1 MIRRIGGY
9 ALARVAS
16 GLLLYLT
23 LVSLLYTLDKRSY
36 EQFSAGYAAYQL
48 VSSLVFGWIYAII
61 PHLISGLR
69 PDEQARTQA
78 ELVTAFAWMCLLAV
92 AAFVAASAT
101 GATDLPPLVL
111 AAVAATAIAAS
122 GSEQAMSV
130 AAARELPRLY
140 LHIAV
145 TRYAAGLLF
154 ALAAAAA
161 AMGAAGAFFGLAAGS
176 LIGLIVANR
185 PLQLRAGGL
194 KWVSGRQL
202 GRLLATG
209 LPAIIAFGIY
219 PLAISMNRLAIAET
233 CSLEA
238 AAALGAVS
246 DLVAGPVMLVFQ
258 VITLALMPALFGAA
272 NRGDAAAFNRT
283 VWQLVGLQA
292 AVIVPGAVFFLTFGR
307 MIGSVLHLSSLPP
320 VAADMLPYIAIA
332 VLGFVLVN
340 TAAAVALACKK
351 MVLATSYGVL
361 VIGISVALGLR
372 ENCDVLGIAKTLA
385 VLMVLSSFVGLLF
398 IYRLRNLPGRAQPQV
413 TPEGKTD
420 LPLPPAGG

>member
-9 ALARVAS
+9 ALARLVA

-23 LVSLLYTLDKRSY
+23 LVSLLYTLDKGSY

-61 PHLISGLR
+61 PVLLPGLP

-78 ELVTAFAWMCLLAV
+78 ELIGAFAWMCVLAV
-92 AAFVAASAT
+92 AGFAAALAT
-101 GATDLPPLVL
+101 GATDLPPLVI
-111 AAVAATAIAAS
+111 AAVAATAIIAS
-122 GSEQAMSV
+122 GSEHAMSV

-140 LHIAV
+140 LRIAV

-161 AMGAAGAFFGLAAGS
+161 AMGAAGAFLGLAVGS
-176 LIGLIVANR
+176 LIGLIVATR
-185 PLQLRAGGL
+185 PLQLLAGGL
-194 KWVSGRQL
+194 KRVGARQL

-209 LPAIIAFGIY
+209 LPAIIAFGTY
-219 PLAISMNRLAIAET
+219 PIAISVNRLAIAET

-246 DLVAGPVMLVFQ
+246 DLVAGPVMMIFQ
-258 VITLALMPALFGAA
+258 VISLALMPPLFAAA

-283 VWQLVGLQA
+283 VWQVVGLQA
-292 AVIVPGAVFFLTFGR
+292 AVIVPGAAFFLLFGR
-307 MIGSVLHLSSLPP
+307 MIGSVLHMSSLPP

-332 VLGFVLVN
+332 VLAFVLIN
-340 TAAAVALACKK
+340 TAAGVALARKK
-351 MVLATSYGVL
+351 MVLATSYSAL
-361 VIGISVALGLR
+361 VIGSSVALGLR
-372 ENCDVLGIAKTLA
+372 ENCDVLGVAKSLA
-385 VLMVLSSFVGLLF
+385 LLMVVSSFVALLF
-398 IYRLRNLPGRAQPQV
+398 IYRLRKLPGCAQPQA
-413 TPEGKTD
+413 GADGATD
-420 LPLPPAGG
+420 LPLPPAG